1 MMPSSSTPAPRPG
14 WVFDGGSGYYH
25 NPASGVYFDQQRSL
39 YHAGGRWLSH
49 AEYTSMFS
57 TSTTAPAHVVHP

>member
-1 MMPSSSTPAPRPG
+1 MPSSSTPAPRPG

-49 AEYTSMFS
+49 AEYT
-57 TSTTAPAHVVHP
+57 AGPASSGYRGFRGWE

>member
-39 YHAGGRWLSH
+39 YHAGGRWL
-49 AEYTSMFS
+49 
-57 TSTTAPAHVVHP
+57 